1 MISLKKL
8 NEIIKSELPKTIY
21 HIKGEA
27 SGPKISGGHLYFTL
41 KDDTG
46 KINCIMWKYN
56 LTEEISKIKNGD
68 NIEIKCQ
75 LNFYITRG
83 ELNFVLNWG
92 KIIDNT
98 GDLNKQFELMKSE
111 FKKMGYFDK
120 KIKLKPYIK
129 KIAIITSLNGAAIHD
144 FLYTLE
150 KSNVNIDYIELDAQ
164 VQGTDCPRQIIDN
177 LVKYDFCPDTTDIDL
192 VIITRGGGSKEDLWG
207 FNDKKLIETVYNRDF
222 PVLSAIGHMIDT
234 TLLDYVADIS
244 TPTPSLAAQYI
255 VDYNN
260 KYLDGLKTIR
270 DNIKTDLIYEIN
282 KNLLILDK
290 LSFKKNEL
298 IQSDITNIKNKLD
311 RYKQN
316 IIFEIKDSI
325 NKLEMLKKTNEYN
338 NLVLYSDNNKLN
350 FDSFKQIVN
359 NKTPFTLVWNNII
372 INVDSYLNITNN
384 NL

>member
-1 MISLKKL
+1 MITLKKL
-8 NEIIKSELPKTIY
+8 NDIIKTELPKTIY
-21 HIKGEA
+21 HIKGEV
-27 SGPKISGGHLYFTL
+27 SGPKISGGHLYFAL
-41 KDDTG
+41 KDETG

-56 LTEEISKIKNGD
+56 LTEEISKINNGD

-75 LNFYITRG
+75 LNFYIARG

-98 GDLNKQFELMKSE
+98 GDLNKQFELMKLE
-111 FKKMGYFDK
+111 FKKLGYFDK

-144 FLYTLE
+144 FIYTLE

-177 LVKYDFCPDTTDIDL
+177 LTKYDFCPDTTDIDL

-255 VDYNN
+255 VDYNK
-260 KYLDGLKTIR
+260 KYLDSLKDIR
-270 DNIKTDLIYEIN
+270 DTVKNDLINDMN

-290 LSFKKNEL
+290 LSLKKNE
-298 IQSDITNIKNKLD
+298 IIKEHKDNIINKLENNKLSIL
-311 RYKQN
+311 Y
-316 IIFEIKDSI
+316 ELKDSI
-325 NKLEMLKKTNEYN
+325 NKLEMIKIKN
-338 NLVLYSDNNKLN
+338 NHNNIELYDNNKLN
-350 FDSFKQIVN
+350 FDDFKILINN
-359 NKTPFTLVWNNII
+359 NKPFKLIWNNI
-372 INVDSYLNITNN
+372 VLNITNYN
-384 NL
+384 

>member
-1 MISLKKL
+1 MITLKKL
-8 NEIIKSELPKTIY
+8 NDIIKLELPKTTY
-21 HIKGEA
+21 HIKGEV
-27 SGPKISGGHLYFTL
+27 STPKISGGHLYFGL
-41 KDDTG
+41 KDETG

-75 LNFYITRG
+75 LNFYIARG

-98 GDLNKQFELMKSE
+98 GDLNKQFELMKLE
-111 FKKMGYFDK
+111 FKKLGYFDK

-144 FLYTLE
+144 FVYTLE

-177 LVKYDFCPDTTDIDL
+177 LTKYDFCPDTTDIDL

-222 PVLSAIGHMIDT
+222 PVLSAIGHMIDI

-260 KYLDGLKTIR
+260 KYLDKLKHIK
-270 DNIKTDLIYEIN
+270 DNIKNNLIDETN
-282 KNLLILDK
+282 KNLSILDK
-290 LSFKKNEL
+290 LSLKKNEL
-298 IQSDITNIKNKLD
+298 IYFIKNKID

-316 IIFEIKDSI
+316 IIFEIKENI
-325 NKLEMLKKTNEYN
+325 NKLDNLLLSYKTKN
-338 NLVLYSDNNKLN
+338 NIELYEKSTEFYKLN
-350 FDSFKQIVN
+350 FEDFKILINN
-359 NKTPFTLVWNNII
+359 NKPFTLVWNDVV
-372 INVDSYLNITNN
+372 INVNSYDLNITNN
-384 NL
+384 N

>member
-1 MISLKKL
+1 MITLKKL
-8 NEIIKSELPKTIY
+8 NDIIKSELPKTIY
-21 HIKGEA
+21 HIKGEV
-27 SGPKISGGHLYFTL
+27 SGPKISGGHLYFAL
-41 KDDTG
+41 KDETG

-56 LTEEISKIKNGD
+56 LTEEISKINNGD

-75 LNFYITRG
+75 LNFYIARG

-98 GDLNKQFELMKSE
+98 GDLNKQFELMKLE
-111 FKKMGYFDK
+111 FKKLGYFDK

-144 FLYTLE
+144 FIYTLE

-164 VQGTDCPRQIIDN
+164 VQGSDCPRQIIDN
-177 LVKYDFCPDTTDIDL
+177 LTKYDFCPETTDIDL

-255 VDYNN
+255 VDYNK
-260 KYLDGLKTIR
+260 KYLDNLKEIG
-270 DNIKTDLIYEIN
+270 DNIKNDLINDIN
-282 KNLLILDK
+282 KNLLILNK
-290 LSFKKNEL
+290 LSLKKNEIIKEYKDNIINKL
-298 IQSDITNIKNKLD
+298 ENNKLSILYEIKN
-311 RYKQN
+311 
-316 IIFEIKDSI
+316 SI
-325 NKLEMLKKTNEYN
+325 NKLEMLKLKN
-338 NLVLYSDNNKLN
+338 NHNNIEIYDNNKLN
-350 FDSFKQIVN
+350 FDDFKILINN
-359 NKTPFTLVWNNII
+359 NKPFKLIWNNI
-372 INVDSYLNITNN
+372 VLNITKYN
-384 NL
+384 